1 LLPGRGHVN
10 LIIFGPYGL
19 FFSSLV
25 TAFWDP
31 TFMTSDKSHS
41 PEHEEKRNSDEEIAL
56 EFFDGINE
64 LAVVA
69 EGEER
74 VTWFV
79 WALVACSTISGLL
92 FGEPDQP

>member
-1 LLPGRGHVN
+1 
-10 LIIFGPYGL
+10 
-19 FFSSLV
+19 
-25 TAFWDP
+25 
-31 TFMTSDKSHS
+31 MTSDKSHS

-92 FGEPDQP
+92 FGEPDQPWQTFLYSVTILQAMTLALYPVLWLLSVLT